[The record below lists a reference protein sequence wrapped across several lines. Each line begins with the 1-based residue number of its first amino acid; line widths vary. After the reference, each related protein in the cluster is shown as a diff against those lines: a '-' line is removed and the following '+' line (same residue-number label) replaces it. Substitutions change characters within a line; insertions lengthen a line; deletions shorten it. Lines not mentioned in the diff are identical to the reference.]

1 MTIKATS
8 RILLALAALLCTPVR
23 SQVPLTQVVK
33 RIAPAVTLTS
43 VPANNVP
50 RVAGAPVEFD
60 THITGVA
67 AAAPTGSIHFTV
79 TSLGSSA
86 ALSGDAP
93 IAAGLASW
101 TATPAPE
108 GFSVSADYAG
118 DINYLPLSVALPAP
132 PAEDFDFTLPDVRVA
147 QGNTWNGNMQVVS
160 LNGFTGT
167 ISWTCQ
173 NVPPQISC
181 PITGKW
187 PTTTFTAANMNTPQ
201 TCPLTIV
208 TSPGDFISAAGLL
221 LLGFAFSV
229 KSRLRLQLFAGL
241 AFSCVLLFGAT
252 GCGSGGNSQWNPIT
266 PKATY
271 HVTVTGVSGIVTHSK
286 QLTVVVQ

>member
-8 RILLALAALLCTPVR
+8 RILLAIAALACTPAW
-23 SQVPLTQVVK
+23 SQAPLTQVVK
-33 RIAPAVTLTS
+33 RIAPSVALTS

-50 RVAGAPVEFD
+50 RVAGSPVEFD
-60 THITGVA
+60 MHITGVS
-67 AAAPTGSIHFTV
+67 AAAPTGSIQFTV
-79 TSLGSSA
+79 TSLGISA
-86 ALSGDAP
+86 PLSGNGP

-108 GFSVSADYAG
+108 GFSISASYAG
-118 DINYLPLSVALPAP
+118 DINYLPVNVTIPAP
-132 PAEDFDFTLPDVRVA
+132 PAEDFDFSLPDVTVA
-147 QGNTWNGNMQVVS
+147 QGATWKGNMQVVS
-160 LNGFTGT
+160 LNGFAGT
-167 ISWTCQ
+167 IAWTCQ

-208 TSPGDFISAAGLL
+208 TSPGDFIPAAGLL
-221 LLGFAFSV
+221 LLGFVFSV
-229 KSRLRLQLFAGL
+229 KSRRRLQLFAGL

-252 GCGSGGNSQWNPIT
+252 GCGSGGKSQWDPLT

-271 HVTVTGVSGIVTHSK
+271 QVTVTGTSGIITHSK